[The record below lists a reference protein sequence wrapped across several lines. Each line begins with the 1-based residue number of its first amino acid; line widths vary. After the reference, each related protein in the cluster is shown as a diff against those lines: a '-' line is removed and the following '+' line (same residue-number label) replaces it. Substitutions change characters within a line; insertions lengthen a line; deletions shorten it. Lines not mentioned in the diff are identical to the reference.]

1 MKKGARILGIDDA
14 AFEFDDSYTFL
25 NGVVYRGTEFIENI
39 QSLKVE
45 IDGEDATERVIELFE
60 GCKNTTQIKAV
71 MTDGVSFGG
80 FNVIDLEEIAK
91 RTGKPVIAVTSNK
104 PDKERFIDTLEKYSN
119 GREKIERLD
128 EPKTVEVE
136 SGEIYIQFSGTDF
149 KEAREI
155 AKSSI
160 IYGKV
165 PEPIRVAHMIGRAQR
180 NLV

>member
-1 MKKGARILGIDDA
+1 
-14 AFEFDDSYTFL
+14 
-25 NGVVYRGTEFIENI
+25 
-39 QSLKVE
+39 
-45 IDGEDATERVIELFE
+45 
-60 GCKNTTQIKAV
+60 
-71 MTDGVSFGG
+71 VSFGG

-91 RTGKPVIAVTSNK
+91 RTSKPVIAVTSNK

-149 KEAREI
+149 EEAREI